1 MIWIILDYFGL
12 YFKDLAFGHPCFLA
26 EQIVQQMLTC
36 EIPES
41 DPLDIDFRLWL
52 TRPHVIIPSTSGSHS
67 GVCIM
72 IEADAGV
79 HYRYKSY
86 GASYSSQDIVAKDIG
101 IVALREFMDSSV
113 SRGRRQVSGCLQSS
127 GAQTLID
134 GLSFSVQYDFN
145 ESANYTKFV
154 ICIPLSPNHLDRTD
168 MSGIEPGDINI
179 RPYQCQDP
187 LVCKPFYLPSRD
199 MSEKFTAYFSIEYM
213 KLASELLTAFVGP
226 KLETQEP
233 NLPERQNMYSI
244 TAHICGAEFQLSDP
258 VMGMHRPILSISL
271 PSLLLTASQLQD
283 TEPKAT
289 KRKSCNLDQLTR
301 ASTPLTCDHDL
312 QIAIETIAFIDYF
325 KLGKS
330 RNWEAS
336 GDGVMSIPLINSR
349 LKKSPSHTCFTSM
362 IAFS

>member
-1 MIWIILDYFGL
+1 
-12 YFKDLAFGHPCFLA
+12 
-26 EQIVQQMLTC
+26 
-36 EIPES
+36 
-41 DPLDIDFRLWL
+41 
-52 TRPHVIIPSTSGSHS
+52 
-67 GVCIM
+67 
-72 IEADAGV
+72 
-79 HYRYKSY
+79 
-86 GASYSSQDIVAKDIG
+86 
-101 IVALREFMDSSV
+101 
-113 SRGRRQVSGCLQSS
+113 
-127 GAQTLID
+127 
-134 GLSFSVQYDFN
+134 
-145 ESANYTKFV
+145 
-154 ICIPLSPNHLDRTD
+154 
-168 MSGIEPGDINI
+168 
-179 RPYQCQDP
+179 
-187 LVCKPFYLPSRD
+187 

-289 KRKSCNLDQLTR
+289 KRKSCNLDQLTT

-336 GDGVMSIPLINSR
+336 GVGVMSIPLINSR
-349 LKKSPSHTCFTSM
+349 LKKSLSHTCFTSLT
-362 IAFS
+362 AFSRAIPVFSSV